1 MVVGSSRSRAGYE
14 GFVQSGGGR
23 AAVLE
28 QRLSSPLNGTTTTMT
43 AAPGHSERPWLTMV
57 LLLRVLAR
65 VLGRQVDSCLNWFA
79 EVGANRSIRIAKL
92 AVHLS
97 LIAYDVRCMSP
108 SRSQRGEFDREHGTR
123 VVACWNGAIP
133 VLCSRLW
140 LRGSE
145 GERAGVSSRRQA
157 SGACEAC
164 DVGLAAPNSD

>member
-1 MVVGSSRSRAGYE
+1 MVFRGACNKRHTLALSSVWRSTKGGVSPLVVGSSRSRAGYE

-123 VVACWNGAIP
+123 AVACRMEP
-133 VLCSRLW
+133 FLFY
-140 LRGSE
+140 
-145 GERAGVSSRRQA
+145 
-157 SGACEAC
+157 
-164 DVGLAAPNSD
+164 APGWV